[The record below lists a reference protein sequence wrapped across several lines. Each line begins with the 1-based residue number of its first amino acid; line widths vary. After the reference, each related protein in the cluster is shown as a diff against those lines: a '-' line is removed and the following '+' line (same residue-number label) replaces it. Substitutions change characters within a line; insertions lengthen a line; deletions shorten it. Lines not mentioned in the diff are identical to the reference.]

1 MALQSYSSDQLRRI
15 CGSCALAFLLCII
28 VLALLDARGFG
39 GKLAATIIAL
49 VPLALFCAA
58 GLATSTAD
66 SLEFQI
72 AGRRLSAPFTGM
84 TAAAQWSAPA
94 LLLAAP
100 ASLFIAGYDGRP
112 MLIGLTGGYVLL
124 AVLIVPFMRN
134 CDVRTAAAFI
144 ALRYGTVAGLI
155 AAAIALICSFLF
167 MTALFATAV
176 AFIARVLA
184 TDARMALVI
193 GMAAVLLCTIG
204 GGMASVIASQAAQ
217 YTILLIGSLAVFFLV
232 AAKPFDVPA
241 EAPYDPVMEVVNI
254 LTQGLGLS
262 PAPSPR
268 SVPFHVG
275 ATVTNL
281 EFIICLMAGTAALPH
296 VLMHPLATR
305 AIDDARKWAG
315 WSLLFISILVFA
327 LPSAMRLRKQRR
339 SIGIKRHHG
348 RTGGGDRRNRHRR
361 RRERSAF
368 HHGWYFYPR
377 YCAYP

>member
-1 MALQSYSSDQLRRI
+1 
-15 CGSCALAFLLCII
+15 
-28 VLALLDARGFG
+28 
-39 GKLAATIIAL
+39 
-49 VPLALFCAA
+49 
-58 GLATSTAD
+58 
-66 SLEFQI
+66 
-72 AGRRLSAPFTGM
+72 
-84 TAAAQWSAPA
+84 
-94 LLLAAP
+94 
-100 ASLFIAGYDGRP
+100 
-112 MLIGLTGGYVLL
+112 
-124 AVLIVPFMRN
+124 
-134 CDVRTAAAFI
+134 
-144 ALRYGTVAGLI
+144 VAGLI

-217 YTILLIGSLAVFFLV
+217 YTILLIGSLAVFFLL

-296 VLMHPLATR
+296 ILMHPLATR